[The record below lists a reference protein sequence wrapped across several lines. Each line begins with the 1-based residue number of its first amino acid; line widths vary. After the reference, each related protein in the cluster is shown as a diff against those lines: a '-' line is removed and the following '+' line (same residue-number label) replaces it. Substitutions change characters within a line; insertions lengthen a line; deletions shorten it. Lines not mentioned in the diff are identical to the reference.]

1 MPRNASVLDAS
12 FSAPIAESSTLL
24 PRTERLTSRVQPN
37 PVNSQS
43 RHKHPQ
49 KRVSV
54 ELRYSV
60 ARNVVVERLHWCLPK
75 GLTAQGLDG
84 LERQRMWKIG
94 ARWLVRW
101 WREGFAT
108 PQLSRFSSTLCLL
121 VGRSRFTHQRSILL
135 RNSHM
140 VGGEETG
147 EDTVN
152 HGK

>member
-1 MPRNASVLDAS
+1 MPRNALVLDAS

-37 PVNSQS
+37 PVNSQC
-43 RHKHPQ
+43 RYEHPQ

-54 ELRYSV
+54 ELRYAV

-94 ARWLVRW
+94 ARWLVRLV
-101 WREGFAT
+101 EGFET
-108 PQLSRFSSTLCLL
+108 PQLSRLSSTLCLL

-152 HGK
+152 LGK